1 MNPSIHEALDTIAQV
16 ALVIRIGLE
25 VVAILVITVGAIGA
39 IAQLFGA
46 ARARTHVSFNEIRL
60 FLARYLALALEFQLA
75 ADIVETSITPD
86 WQDLGQLAV
95 IATIR
100 TTLNYFL
107 AREMREEREVKA
119 RTSRPAEA

>member
-16 ALVIRIGLE
+16 AVVIRIGLE

-60 FLARYLALALEFQLA
+60 WLARYLALALEFQLA

-107 AREMREEREVKA
+107 AREMREERELKA
-119 RTSRPAEA
+119 RTSRSEA

>member
-1 MNPSIHEALDTIAQV
+1 MDPSIHEGLDSIAQV
-16 ALVIRIGLE
+16 AAVIRIGLE
-25 VVAILVITVGAIGA
+25 VVPILVITIGA
-39 IAQLFGA
+39 VGTIAQLFSA
-46 ARARTHVSFNEIRL
+46 ARARTHISFNEIRL
-60 FLARYLALALEFQLA
+60 WLARYLALALEFQLA

-107 AREMREEREVKA
+107 AREMREERELKA
-119 RTSRPAEA
+119 RTSPST

>member
-16 ALVIRIGLE
+16 AGVIRIGLE

-107 AREMREEREVKA
+107 AREMREEREVKG
-119 RTSRPAEA
+119 RTSQPAEA